1 MPKRNRVQR
10 PKDEL
15 KRELAEQL
23 HLLRLS
29 CEAFDR
35 GIEAVGKHIALS
47 IRVLIHQHGQSR
59 ALLDQLKAHP
69 DYFLDS
75 AGTLR
80 TENLLTEFPLLSMQL
95 SSAGNGRYVPT
106 IAGGNLPEPMRPLR
120 FPDWWGNP
128 VLRDNKRRTFSRR
141 DLVLH
146 VADTDGGAHVDPEL
160 DQAYMEI
167 SRNNSLG
174 WVLTKGDM
182 TQALDGRPELA
193 CMRQIA
199 HEILSTIH
207 RYVPPYSVHSA
218 PVIPIVKQ

>member
-1 MPKRNRVQR
+1 MAKQNRVQR

-15 KRELAEQL
+15 KRELTEQL
-23 HLLRLS
+23 QLLRLS

-47 IRVLIHQHGQSR
+47 IRVLIHQHGQSK
-59 ALLDQLKAHP
+59 ALLDQLKIRP

-75 AGTLR
+75 AGTLLA
-80 TENLLTEFPLLSMQL
+80 ENLLTEFPLLFMEIST
-95 SSAGNGRYVPT
+95 GGHGRYLPKVA
-106 IAGGNLPEPMRPLR
+106 AGTSPEPMRPLR
-120 FPDWWGNP
+120 FPDWWNNP
-128 VLRDNKRRTFSRR
+128 VLRDKKRRIFSRK

-146 VADTDGGAHVDPEL
+146 VVDTDGGAHVDPEL

-174 WVLTKGDM
+174 WLLTSGDIKK
-182 TQALDGRPELA
+182 ALDGRPELA

-199 HEILSTIH
+199 HEILSTIQ
-207 RYVPPYSVHSA
+207 RYVPTYSVHSQ
-218 PVIPIVKQ
+218 PVVPSP